1 MTVQNLRLVCPDCK
15 GHLAESPDR
24 LLCENCGKAF
34 GVVEGIPV
42 FAPRDEFYEGAYTAT
57 TRFRFH
63 KPRGLSAT
71 LYNDGAISLGVGA
84 AFASEKSLEAGAC
97 ADFQVRAYFFKYVT
111 WDIGYR
117 GFRFRNKANL
127 DALSADMFVMALGA
141 SSKVMVAGGKESPF
155 RWGVAA
161 VAAFPSYYYD
171 EHAITEART
180 LGGVKFKLDW
190 IPMPDKDDWNSVYLQ
205 ADLLFGPPVLDAS
218 GPVEWDLY
226 PLVMLCAG
234 FQCSW

>member
-1 MTVQNLRLVCPDCK
+1 MGLRELCLVCSMLVTGC
-15 GHLAESPDR
+15 
-24 LLCENCGKAF
+24 CEIGGAF
-34 GVVEGIPV
+34 LQ
-42 FAPRDEFYEGAYTAT
+42 AYGEAA
-57 TRFRFH
+57 FEAVMEDLFD
-63 KPRGLSAT
+63 AV
-71 LYNDGAISLGVGA
+71 YDDGAISLGAGV
-84 AFASEKSLEAGAC
+84 AFPSEESLRPGAC

-127 DALSADMFVMALGA
+127 DALSADMFVVALGA
-141 SSKVMVAGGKESPF
+141 SSKVMVAGGEDSPF

-171 EHAITEART
+171 DHVVSGGRA

-190 IPMPDKDDWNSVYLQ
+190 IPMPDKDDWNSAYLQ
-205 ADLLFGPPVLDAS
+205 ADLLFGPSVLDAS

-226 PLVMLCAG
+226 PVVMLCAG
-234 FQCSW
+234 FQASW